1 LGLAEKTGRRRPIIG
16 SSPFSPVI
24 LQQIGPS
31 VEKKDGEVENAFSPF
46 SPSFLNE
53 P

>member
-24 LQQIGPS
+24 LQQIGPAWRKRT
-31 VEKKDGEVENAFSPF
+31 EKEKMRFLLFSGH
-46 SPSFLNE
+46 PS
-53 P
+53 